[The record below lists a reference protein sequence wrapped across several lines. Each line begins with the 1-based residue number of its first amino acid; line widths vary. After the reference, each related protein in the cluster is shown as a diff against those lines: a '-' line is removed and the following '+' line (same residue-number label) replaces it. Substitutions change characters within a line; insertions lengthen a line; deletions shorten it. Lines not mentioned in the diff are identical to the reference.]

1 MMSDSSRRR
10 LYVRSEAWP
19 LARPFTIS
27 RGAKT
32 MAEVV
37 LVEIEENGRFGR
49 GECVP
54 YPRFGQTPAAAV
66 EMIAAVTG
74 EIEAGLGRVALQE
87 RLPPGPA
94 RNALDCA
101 LWDLEAKM
109 SAQPAWHLAGI
120 AAPSPVI
127 TAETIALDAPE
138 AMAAAAARLS
148 ERPLLKIKVG
158 AEDVVQRVSAV
169 RAAAPGARLTID
181 ANEGWDLPLLQR
193 IGGRLAALD
202 IEVIEQP
209 LPAIEDTHLH
219 GFTMEQPALCADES
233 CHTVA
238 DLERLPHA
246 YRMINIK
253 LDKAGGLTEA
263 LHLAAA
269 ARARGLEVMIGCMV
283 ATSLSIAPAMLL
295 ARDASIVDLDGPL
308 WLAQD
313 REPALKFANGWIYPP
328 DAALWGS

>member
-1 MMSDSSRRR
+1 MMSGSSRRR
-10 LYVRSEAWP
+10 LHVRSEAWP

-37 LVEIEENGRFGR
+37 LVGIEENGRFGR

-66 EMIAAVTG
+66 ETISAVAA
-74 EIEAGLGRVALQE
+74 EIEAGLGRAALQE
-87 RLPPGPA
+87 TLPPGPA

-109 SAQPAWHLAGI
+109 SARPAWHLAGI
-120 AAPSPVI
+120 AAPSPAI
-127 TAETIALDAPE
+127 TAETIALDTPV

-148 ERPLLKIKVG
+148 DRPLLKIKVG
-158 AEDVVQRVSAV
+158 DKEVVERVSAV
-169 RAAAPGARLTID
+169 RAAAPAARLVVD
-181 ANEGWDLPLLQR
+181 ANEGWNLALLQR
-193 IGGRLAALD
+193 IGGMLAALD
-202 IEVIEQP
+202 VEVIEQP
-209 LPAIEDTHLH
+209 LPAIQDASLH
-219 GFTMEQPALCADES
+219 GFTLHEPALCADES

-238 DLERLPHA
+238 DLERLPAA

-263 LHLAAA
+263 LRLAAA
-269 ARARGLEVMIGCMV
+269 ARACGLQVMVGCMV
-283 ATSLSIAPAMLL
+283 ATSLGIAPAMLL
-295 ARDASIVDLDGPL
+295 ARDARIVDLDGPL
-308 WLAQD
+308 WLAHD
-313 REPALKFANGWIYPP
+313 RDPALKFYNGWIYPP
-328 DAALWGS
+328 EAALWG